1 MEEEHMLMRLV
12 KTFLNLIYCQI
23 VIYVSK
29 LLNASSLLTLK
40 EVCLLSMLLLQRKLR
55 KRKRQQLQQM
65 LKYIH
70 VIVCFIGHR
79 SRLWLRLVILSCRLF
94 AIRVE

>member
-1 MEEEHMLMRLV
+1 M
-12 KTFLNLIYCQI
+12 
-23 VIYVSK
+23 
-29 LLNASSLLTLK
+29 
-40 EVCLLSMLLLQRKLR
+40 EVCLLSMLLLQKLEEEEG
-55 KRKRQQLQQM
+55 QQLQQM

-79 SRLWLRLVILSCRLF
+79 SRLWLRLVILGCRLF